1 MKSMLKLL
9 MLAISC
15 CMLFRWWQSRAV
27 GSTQHLGL
35 DLREF
40 PKGIVNQYDEERDF
54 LNYHRCSNEGEA
66 FAGSWLVTKEHFTAY
81 NVSYGLSEANAELA
95 FFLVMETR
103 RSKKAWAPVG
113 ALMQTLD
120 VLDLSVIHLSAYE
133 RLYRQYTYDLQEPAV
148 SDEIHGSMT
157 RAVERIRTIARRRS
171 IVMTASS
178 PLSDPPTMSFKDTY
192 NWLLG
197 RPLHKPSS
205 TPSRISISRADSQ
218 PRVRRTLAMLPW
230 LGSSKGVGHS
240 ETTFRLL
247 YLEACFWSV
256 TQVTPHI
263 VVGVTTKQDHD
274 LVTGAGL
281 PALDIVILA
290 DLPSPQALPAALV
303 QHVRLGAD
311 SGGAY
316 STFSYFYYS
325 ESDQV
330 LVAHQ
335 AARSA
340 FFDFLDKYPRRVL
353 VPHRLVPYPPAIVEL
368 LNRSTRQPHSRVFHS
383 PKVLNDFGHAEKSTI
398 SAKEMFTALRDWFSS
413 GETTSS
419 SVAAPDWETNKC
431 CLPRQNC
438 EQRGDWVAPADP
450 SLPFI
455 EVHGLPVALGNANF
469 KAERFRPCTLSPLGG
484 LCP

>member
-1 MKSMLKLL
+1 MILKFLFFAMSVMLLL
-9 MLAISC
+9 QW
-15 CMLFRWWQSRAV
+15 RQPRED
-27 GSTQHLGL
+27 HLGL
-35 DLREF
+35 DLRVF

-54 LNYHRCSNEGEA
+54 LKYHRCSNEGEA
-66 FAGSWLVTKEHFTAY
+66 FAGSWLVTKEHLTAY

-103 RSKKAWAPVG
+103 RSKKAWVPVG

-148 SDEIHGSMT
+148 SDEIKGSMSHV
-157 RAVERIRTIARRRS
+157 VERIRAIARRRS
-171 IVMTASS
+171 IVPTASS
-178 PLSDPPTMSFKDTY
+178 PLFDRHTMSFKDTFQ
-192 NWLLG
+192 WLLG
-197 RPLHKPSS
+197 RPLPNQSS
-205 TPSRISISRADSQ
+205 TPSPRTSTFKAEPQ
-218 PRVRRTLAMLPW
+218 PRARRTLAMLPW

-281 PALDIVILA
+281 PALDIVVLA

-311 SGGAY
+311 TRGFY
-316 STFSYFYYS
+316 SNFSYFYYS

-335 AARSA
+335 AAHSA
-340 FFDFLDKYPRRVL
+340 LFEFLDKYPRRVL

-368 LNRSTRQPHSRVFHS
+368 LNRSTSQPHSRVFHS
-383 PKVLNDFGHAEKSTI
+383 KVLNDFGHAGQGSI
-398 SAKEMFTALRDWFSS
+398 SAKEMFMASRGWLSS
-413 GETTSS
+413 GEATSS
-419 SVAAPDWETNKC
+419 GAAAPNWETNKC

-450 SLPFI
+450 SLAFM